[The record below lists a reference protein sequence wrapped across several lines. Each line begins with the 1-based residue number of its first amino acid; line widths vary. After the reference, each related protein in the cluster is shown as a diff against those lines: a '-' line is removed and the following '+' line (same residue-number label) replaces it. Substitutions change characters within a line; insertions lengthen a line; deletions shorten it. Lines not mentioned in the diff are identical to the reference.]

1 MTECMRWLKV
11 FLLLSVTVIIG
22 VSCGRSLKRAN
33 RPSTIVIP
41 ESWSRGENIPDSG
54 RLDWWVNFSDPG
66 LNQVVARVL
75 ERNQDLQVAAARIE
89 VAKSDARIAGAPEL
103 PQLDLD
109 MNWGRRRQNFVGLP
123 IPGADGR
130 VLSRTFTSTGISLNL
145 GWEIDLWG
153 KFKAGKLAAMANTQ
167 ARTAELVA
175 ARLSLAAQAAKAWF
189 WATEARR
196 QVDLAR
202 SSVKS
207 YQVSTRR
214 IRARFERGIRA
225 ALDLRLALTEL
236 RIAEASLQQRLEQAE
251 RSVRQIQILMGD
263 YPDGNLTV
271 GDDLPKM
278 PGQVP
283 GGLPSELVY
292 RRPDLVAAE
301 RDLLAAD
308 TRIIQARA
316 QLRPSFILTSAIGT
330 SSDQLRDLLANNL
343 FIWSLIGNASQPI
356 FNRGRLK
363 AGVSKSQALANEAA
377 ARYQSS
383 ILLAYNDVESALA
396 AEESIVRRQEALELA
411 TKQSI
416 AARKLAEDRYRSG
429 LAGIIIL
436 LAAQRTA
443 IDSESQLVT
452 VRRLRLENRVDLYL
466 ALGGEF

>member
-1 MTECMRWLKV
+1 MTHCIRWFTF
-11 FLLLSVTVIIG
+11 FLLLGVTVIIG
-22 VSCGRSLKRAN
+22 VSCGRPLQRAN
-33 RPSTIVIP
+33 HPSTVSIP
-41 ESWSRGENIPDSG
+41 ETWSRGESIPDSG
-54 RLDWWVNFSDPG
+54 RFDWWICFADPG
-66 LNQVVARVL
+66 LNQVVTRVL
-75 ERNQDLQVAAARIE
+75 ERNQDLQAAAARIE

-103 PQLDLD
+103 PQLDLA
-109 MNWGRRRQNFVGLP
+109 MNWGRQRQNFVGLP
-123 IPGADGR
+123 IPGAEGR

-153 KFKAGKLAAMANTQ
+153 KVKAGKLAAMANTQ

-175 ARLSLAAQAAKAWF
+175 ARLSLAAQAVKAWF

-214 IRARFERGIRA
+214 IQARFERGIRP

-263 YPDGNLTV
+263 YPDGNFTV

-308 TRIIQARA
+308 TRIIQARS

-330 SSDQLRDLLANNL
+330 STDQLRDLLATDL
-343 FIWSLIGNASQPI
+343 FIWSLIGNAAQPI

-383 ILLAYNDVESALA
+383 ILSAYNDVESALA
-396 AEESIVRRQEALELA
+396 TEEVIIRREEALELA
-411 TKQSI
+411 AKQSI
-416 AARKLAEDRYRSG
+416 AARNLAEDRYRSG

-443 IDSESQLVT
+443 INSESQLLT

-466 ALGGEF
+466 ALGGDF